1 MDRLT
6 RECLQREEWD
16 AEPVSRRAVSGQSE
30 LNAQTELAIGTAANA
45 ETITSRERLAWLVST
60 IEGEIIPRL
69 MLAHHASGLESDDQ
83 PSPIDAGVREVE
95 AFARLTMGSDAEAP
109 AAQIEALREAG
120 ASLESIYLNLLAPTA
135 RYLGE
140 LWEADLCDFT
150 TVTAALWRLQHLMYD
165 LSPAFQGNGDGE
177 GQTRKY
183 HALLAPVPGSQ
194 HTFGLLMVAEFFR
207 RGGWDVWTQPAT
219 TMFELVEAVHSEW
232 FDLIGFSAATE
243 TQIEGLTAV
252 IVTLRK
258 ASCNPNLVVLV
269 GGAAF
274 VAHPHLVAQVGA
286 DATAIDAP
294 RAIEQA
300 ERLVTANQSTGYRT
314 GIPS

>member
-6 RECLQREEWD
+6 RECLQREDWD
-16 AEPVSRRAVSGQSE
+16 AETVARQSVHGRSE
-30 LNAQTELAIGTAANA
+30 LNGQTDLAIGTAANA
-45 ETITSRERLAWLVST
+45 DSITARERLAWLVST

-69 MLAHHASGLESDDQ
+69 MLAHHSSGPDDQ
-83 PSPIDAGVREVE
+83 PPSVDAGMLEVE

-109 AAQIEALREAG
+109 AVQIEALREAG

-165 LSPAFQGNGDGE
+165 LSPDFQGDAE
-177 GQTRKY
+177 TRSRKH

-219 TMFELVEAVHSEW
+219 TMFELVEAVNSEW
-232 FDLIGFSAATE
+232 FDLLGFSAATE
-243 TQIEGLTAV
+243 TQIEGLTSV
-252 IVTLRK
+252 IATLRK

-274 VAHPHLVAQVGA
+274 VAHPHLVALVGA
-286 DATAIDAP
+286 DATAVDAP

-300 ERLVTANQSTGYRT
+300 ERLVAANQSTSYRT
-314 GIPS
+314 GLPS

>member
-1 MDRLT
+1 M
-6 RECLQREEWD
+6 E
-16 AEPVSRRAVSGQSE
+16 
-30 LNAQTELAIGTAANA
+30 IGTAANA
-45 ETITSRERLAWLVST
+45 DSITARERLAWLVST

-69 MLAHHASGLESDDQ
+69 MLAHHASGPGSADQ
-83 PSPIDAGVREVE
+83 TPLVDAGTLEVE
-95 AFARLTMGSDAEAP
+95 AFARLAMGSEAEAP
-109 AAQIEALREAG
+109 ATYVHALREAG
-120 ASLESIYLNLLAPTA
+120 ASLESIYLGLLAPTA

-165 LSPAFQGNGDGE
+165 LSPEFQGDAEN
-177 GQTRKY
+177 QVRKH

-243 TQIEGLTAV
+243 TQIEGLTSV
-252 IVTLRK
+252 ILTLRK

-274 VAHPHLVAQVGA
+274 VAQPHLVALVGA
-286 DATAIDAP
+286 DATALDAAQ
-294 RAIEQA
+294 AIKQA
-300 ERLVTANQSTGYRT
+300 ERLVAATQAASYRT

>member
-6 RECLQREEWD
+6 RECLQQDAWD
-16 AEPVSRRAVSGQSE
+16 AEPTSRESARGQSE
-30 LNAQTELAIGTAANA
+30 LNGQTELAIGTAANA
-45 ETITSRERLAWLVST
+45 DSITGRERLAWLVST

-69 MLAHHASGLESDDQ
+69 MLAHHADGPVRNESPGQ
-83 PSPIDAGVREVE
+83 GDAGAFEVE
-95 AFARLTMGSDAEAP
+95 AFAELAMSSDAEAP
-109 AAQIEALREAG
+109 AAHVALLREAG

-165 LSPAFQGNGDGE
+165 LSPDFQGDGE
-177 GQTRKY
+177 TQTRKH

-243 TQIEGLTAV
+243 TQIEGLTSV

-258 ASCNPNLVVLV
+258 ASCNPNVVVLV
-269 GGAAF
+269 GGAVF
-274 VAHPHLVAQVGA
+274 VAHPDLVAQVGA
-286 DATAIDAP
+286 DATAADAAQ
-294 RAIEQA
+294 AIEQA
-300 ERLVTANQSTGYRT
+300 QRMVTATRALSQRT
-314 GIPS
+314 GIPN

>member
-6 RECLQREEWD
+6 RECLQRDEWD
-16 AEPVSRRAVSGQSE
+16 AEATSRQPVHGQTE
-30 LNAQTELAIGTAANA
+30 LNGQTELAIGTAANA
-45 ETITSRERLAWLVST
+45 DSITARERLAWLVST

-69 MLAHHASGLESDDQ
+69 MLAHHAPRPEVDDK
-83 PSPIDAGVREVE
+83 PEPVDGSLLEVE
-95 AFARLTMGSDAEAP
+95 AFAWLAMGSDAAAP
-109 AAQIEALREAG
+109 AAHVEALREAG
-120 ASLESIYLNLLAPTA
+120 ASLESIYLGLLAPTA

-150 TVTAALWRLQHLMYD
+150 AVTAALWRLQHLMYD
-165 LSPAFQGNGDGE
+165 LSPDFQGDGE
-177 GQTRKY
+177 NRTRKH

-207 RGGWDVWTQPAT
+207 RGGWDVWTQPT
-219 TMFELVEAVHSEW
+219 TTLFELVEAVHSEW

-243 TQIEGLTAV
+243 AQIEGLTSV
-252 IVTLRK
+252 ILTLRK

-274 VAHPHLVAQVGA
+274 VAHPEYVALVGA
-286 DATAIDAP
+286 DATALDAGQ
-294 RAIEQA
+294 AIKHA
-300 ERLVTANQSTGYRT
+300 ERLVAASQGASYRT
-314 GIPS
+314 GIPSQA